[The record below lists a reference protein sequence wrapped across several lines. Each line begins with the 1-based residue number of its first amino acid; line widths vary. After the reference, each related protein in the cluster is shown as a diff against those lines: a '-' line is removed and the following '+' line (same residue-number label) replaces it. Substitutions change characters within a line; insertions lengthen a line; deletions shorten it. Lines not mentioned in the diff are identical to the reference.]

1 MLREIVKISAV
12 EPEFLRLQPFNN
24 GTCTSCSL
32 KPSCGQYLLNSFY
45 INRELELPVKLV
57 LKEMNIKSLKKGSQV
72 QINIEARKLVQFAL
86 LLYLLP
92 LLGILLVALLAE
104 LAGFSE
110 ILIFAL
116 VVIVLSFS
124 MRMIHRYL
132 KCHVGLEEIS
142 LSLIPDNQ

>member
-1 MLREIVKISAV
+1 MLREIVKISAI
-12 EPEFLRLQPFNN
+12 EPEFIRLQPFNN

-45 INRELELPVKLV
+45 MSRELELPAKLV
-57 LKEMNIKSLKKGSQV
+57 PKEMNIKTLKNGTQV

-92 LLGILLVALLAE
+92 LLNILLVALLAE

-110 ILIFAL
+110 MLILAL

-124 MRMIHRYL
+124 MSMIHRYL
-132 KCHVGLEEIS
+132 KSHVGLEEIN
-142 LSLIPDNQ
+142 LSLIPDS